1 MQSSSSTAATAS
13 VLRTL
18 WTHGTCLSPIPS
30 IRWSPKPFRRSV
42 GHWSASVATTFAPAN
57 FVFR

>member
-1 MQSSSSTAATAS
+1 MQSSSSIAATAS

-30 IRWSPKPFRRSV
+30 IRWSPKPLRRRV
-42 GHWSASVATTFAPAN
+42 GHWSASVATVFIPGN
-57 FVFR
+57 FVLR